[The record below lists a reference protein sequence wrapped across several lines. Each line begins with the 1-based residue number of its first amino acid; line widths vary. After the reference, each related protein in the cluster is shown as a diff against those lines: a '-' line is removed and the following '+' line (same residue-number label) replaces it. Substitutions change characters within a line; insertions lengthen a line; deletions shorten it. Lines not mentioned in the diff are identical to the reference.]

1 MRPEARRVSVLRILF
16 ALALVWGALV
26 VLVWVFQ
33 RKLIYFPGRGPV
45 PPVSIYIPTAEEV
58 SFRTEDGLDLAGWF
72 VHGRG
77 GTGRTTVLVF
87 NGNGGDRSMRV
98 MLAQALRQAGLSVML
113 FDYRGYGGNPGT
125 PTEQG
130 LAADARAARS
140 YLAAR
145 SDIDP
150 TRLVYFGESLG
161 CAVAVGLAT
170 SQPPAAMVLRSPFTT
185 LAEAGRFH
193 YPYLPVGLLLAD
205 RYPSLEHIGA
215 IGCPLLVI
223 AGDADRIVPPSMSRR
238 LYDAAREP
246 RRFLL
251 IPGADHND
259 MELLA
264 GTTLMKSV
272 LSFVSESVPAG
283 SPAITPDT
291 TSPNNPHD

>member
-1 MRPEARRVSVLRILF
+1 M
-16 ALALVWGALV
+16 
-26 VLVWVFQ
+26 
-33 RKLIYFPGRGPV
+33 
-45 PPVSIYIPTAEEV
+45 PTAEEV

-72 VHGRG
+72 VHGRR
-77 GTGRTTVLVF
+77 GTGRTAVLVF

-98 MLAQALRQAGLSVML
+98 MLAQALHQAGLSVML

-125 PTEQG
+125 PAEQG
-130 LAADARAARS
+130 LALDARAARA
-140 YLAAR
+140 YLAGR

-150 TRLVYFGESLG
+150 SRLVYFGESLG

-170 SQPPAAMVLRSPFTT
+170 TQPPAAMVLRSPFTT
-185 LAEAGRFH
+185 LAEAGRYH

-205 RYPSLEHIGA
+205 RYPSLERIGA

-223 AGDADRIVPPSMSRR
+223 AGDADRIVPASMSRR

-264 GTTLMKSV
+264 GTTLIKNV
-272 LSFVSESVPAG
+272 LSFVNETIPAG
-283 SPAITPDT
+283 APPATEGTPP
-291 TSPNNPHD
+291 PNIPQS